1 MRKLYILLIASFST
15 FIWFSFAD
23 SSIVS
28 PSYSIK
34 WDDIKI
40 YRTDNSK
47 GWYMDINLQ
56 DPKTNERLHFGEVK
70 MSDQVFA
77 YTRQWDWDQNV
88 RIIPWDGWDQIKFT
102 IKSDKESTA
111 TTKDSISNN
120 NTNIEGKTVTNRTV
134 IQAVPKTG
142 PSGSLIW
149 IILATL
155 AIFGGYIYIK
165 KRADI

>member
-1 MRKLYILLIASFST
+1 
-15 FIWFSFAD
+15 
-23 SSIVS
+23 
-28 PSYSIK
+28 
-34 WDDIKI
+34 
-40 YRTDNSK
+40 
-47 GWYMDINLQ
+47 
-56 DPKTNERLHFGEVK
+56 
-70 MSDQVFA
+70 MSDQVFT
-77 YTRQWDWDQNV
+77 YTKQWDWDQKV

-102 IKSDKESTA
+102 IKSDKESTT

-120 NTNIEGKTVTNRTV
+120 NTNTEDKTVTNRTV

-149 IILATL
+149 VILATL